1 MYFERSF
8 KAVIYSLQA
17 AKLCAF
23 VVTRKIFLWFGLVW
37 LVITKT

>member
-1 MYFERSF
+1 MLEIRVAQEMYFERSF

-23 VVTRKIFLWFGLVW
+23 VVTRKIFL
-37 LVITKT
+37 